1 MYFSLEVMGVGGGGG
16 LLWAGAVALTLSRTS
31 ESKLTEMN

>member
-1 MYFSLEVMGVGGGGG
+1 MGVG
-16 LLWAGAVALTLSRTS
+16 LLWAGGAGVVALTLSRTS